1 MSSKPAPL
9 VALVGNPN
17 TGKTT
22 LFNRLTGANARVG
35 NYPGIT
41 VDRTVGRVIST
52 AAPIDLLDVPG
63 TYSLVGRSP
72 EEQIAIDAILGRH
85 GNPRPDLVVIVADA
99 TNLERNLY
107 FVLQVLELGRPAIV
121 ALNMVD
127 AAEAAGLTVD
137 HTALSTA
144 LGVPVVPVVATR
156 PDTLGAL
163 RAAVGEALAHPPR
176 PSGWRW
182 TPDDALAADLAALDD
197 ALDGALGDTPG
208 GASPDE
214 RRAVA
219 LWALMSIDESDELTD
234 APADLRLRVLERL
247 RDARERHRDIDGAV
261 IAARYAWIDAH
272 TDDWITRRPV
282 PTSWTERVDRV
293 LLNPLIGFF
302 VFIAIMFTV
311 FQALFA
317 WSDPAI
323 GLIEDGFGA
332 LSGWVEAALGAG
344 VATDFITGALI
355 GGVGNVLVFL
365 PQIVLLF
372 IFIALLEDSGYMAR
386 AAFLMDRIMN
396 RIGLHGR
403 AFVPMLSAYACAVP
417 AIMATRTM
425 ERRRD
430 RYLTMMVLPLTTCS
444 ARLPV
449 YTLVIGAIIPTHYVW
464 GVFNTQSLVMGAMYL
479 FGIMMA
485 LAAAAVLGRT
495 VLKGPR
501 VPLLLELPPY
511 RMPDP
516 RSVLRLVYS
525 RGMVFVKE
533 AGTVILVCTVV
544 LWGLLY
550 FPRAEPTATAA
561 TAAAAEG
568 AGPTIDIDHAP
579 GAPSVTAQE
588 EDMTSRQ
595 LRESYAGRMGHAIE
609 PLIEPLGYDWKIGVA
624 IIGAFAARE
633 VFVGTLGVVYSVGE
647 VDEENPALR
656 DAIRGERRD
665 DGTPLYTPLMALSL
679 LVFFALACQC
689 MSTLA
694 AVKRETHGYRWPVF
708 MFVYMTAL
716 AWVCAFVVY
725 QGGRLLGFG

>member
-1 MSSKPAPL
+1 MSTDRPPL
-9 VALVGNPN
+9 VALAGNPN

-41 VDRTVGRVIST
+41 VDRTTGRLLGVAS
-52 AAPIDLLDVPG
+52 AVDLLDVPG

-85 GNPRPDLVVIVADA
+85 GNPRPDLVVVVADA
-99 TNLERNLY
+99 QNLERNLY
-107 FVLQVLELGRPAIV
+107 FALQVIELGRPTLI

-127 AAEAAGLTVD
+127 AAEKAGITVD
-137 HTALSTA
+137 APALARA

-163 RAAVGEALAHPPR
+163 RDAITAAIAAPPA
-176 PSGWRW
+176 PGGWRW
-182 TPDDALAADLAALDD
+182 TPDAALSEDLAALDPV
-197 ALDGALGDTPG
+197 LGDAAP
-208 GASPDE
+208 PDAGPDM

-234 APADLRLRVLERL
+234 APAELRLRVLDRL
-247 RDARERHRDIDGAV
+247 RDARVADRDIDGAS

-272 TDDWITRRPV
+272 AADWITRAEV
-282 PTSWTERVDRV
+282 ETSWTERVDRV
-293 LLNPLIGFF
+293 LLNPVAGFF
-302 VFIAIMFTV
+302 VFLAIMFTV

-317 WSDPAI
+317 WSDPLI
-323 GLIEDGFGA
+323 GLIEGAFGWLGDRVPA
-332 LSGWVEAALGAG
+332 LLGEGIGA
-344 VATDFITGALI
+344 DFVKDALI

-372 IFIALLEDSGYMAR
+372 IFVAIMEDSGYMAR
-386 AAFLMDRIMN
+386 AAFLMDRVMN

-449 YTLVIGAIIPTHYVW
+449 YTLIIGAIIPAHYVW

-479 FGIMMA
+479 FGIAMA
-485 LAAAAVLGRT
+485 LVAAAVLGRT
-495 VLKGPR
+495 VLRGPR
-501 VPLLLELPPY
+501 VPLLMELPPY

-516 RSVLRLVYS
+516 KSVTRLVLS
-525 RGMVFVKE
+525 RAKVFVQE
-533 AGTVILVCTVV
+533 AGTVILACTVV
-544 LWGLLY
+544 LWALLY
-550 FPRAEPTATAA
+550 FPRAPEAGEPP
-561 TAAAAEG
+561 AAAQTE
-568 AGPTIDIDHAP
+568 IDIPQAP

-588 EDMTSRQ
+588 EEMSSRQ

-609 PLIEPLGYDWKIGVA
+609 PLIAPLGFDWKIGVG
-624 IIGAFAARE
+624 IVGAFAARE

-656 DAIRGERRD
+656 DAIRAERRP
-665 DGTPLYTPLMALSL
+665 DGRPLYTPLMALSL

-694 AVKRETHGYRWPVF
+694 AVKRETRSYRWPLF
-708 MFVYMTAL
+708 MFGYMTVL
-716 AWVCAFVVY
+716 AWVAAFVVY

>member
-1 MSSKPAPL
+1 MSPDRPPL
-9 VALVGNPN
+9 VALAGNPN

-41 VDRTVGRVIST
+41 VERTVGRLLG
-52 AAPIDLLDVPG
+52 AASPIDVLDIPG

-85 GNPRPDLVVIVADA
+85 GNPRPDLVVVVADA
-99 TNLERNLY
+99 QNLERNLY
-107 FVLQVLELGRPAIV
+107 FAAQVIELGRPTLI

-127 AAEAAGLTVD
+127 AAKKAGITID
-137 HTALSTA
+137 APALARA

-163 RAAVGEALAHPPR
+163 RDAITAALAAPPA
-176 PSGWRW
+176 PGGWRW
-182 TPDDALAADLAALDD
+182 TPDATLQADLDALLPV
-197 ALDGALGDTPG
+197 LGDAAPTDATP
-208 GASPDE
+208 DL

-234 APADLRLRVLERL
+234 APAELRLRVLDRL
-247 RDARERHRDIDGAV
+247 RDARVAGRDIDGAV

-272 TDDWITRRPV
+272 AADWITRAEV

-293 LLNPLIGFF
+293 LLNPVAGFF
-302 VFIAIMFTV
+302 VFLAIMFTV

-317 WSDPAI
+317 WSDPLI
-323 GLIEDGFGA
+323 GLVEDAFGWLGERVPA
-332 LSGWVEAALGAG
+332 LLGEGIAA
-344 VATDFITGALI
+344 DFVKDALI

-372 IFIALLEDSGYMAR
+372 IFVAIMEDSGYMAR
-386 AAFLMDRIMN
+386 AAFLMDRVMN

-449 YTLVIGAIIPTHYVW
+449 YALIIGAIIPAHYVA

-479 FGIMMA
+479 FGIAMA
-485 LAAAAVLGRT
+485 LVAAAVLGRT
-495 VLKGPR
+495 VLRGPR
-501 VPLLLELPPY
+501 VPLLMELPPY

-516 RSVLRLVYS
+516 RSVARLVLS
-525 RGMVFVKE
+525 RAKVFVHE
-533 AGTVILVCTVV
+533 AGTVILVCTVA
-544 LWGLLY
+544 LWALLY
-550 FPRAEPTATAA
+550 FPRAPEAEAPP
-561 TAAAAEG
+561 AAAQTA
-568 AGPTIDIDHAP
+568 IDIPQAP

-588 EDMTSRQ
+588 EEMSSRQ
-595 LRESYAGRMGHAIE
+595 LRESYAGRLGHAIE
-609 PLIEPLGYDWKIGVA
+609 PVIAPLGFDWKIGVG

-656 DAIRGERRD
+656 DAIRAERRP
-665 DGTPLYTPLMALSL
+665 DGRPLYTPLMALSL

-694 AVKRETHGYRWPVF
+694 AVKRETRSYRWPLF
-708 MFVYMTAL
+708 MFAYMTAL
-716 AWVCAFVVY
+716 AWVAAFVVY

>member
-1 MSSKPAPL
+1 
-9 VALVGNPN
+9 
-17 TGKTT
+17 
-22 LFNRLTGANARVG
+22 
-35 NYPGIT
+35 
-41 VDRTVGRVIST
+41 
-52 AAPIDLLDVPG
+52 
-63 TYSLVGRSP
+63 
-72 EEQIAIDAILGRH
+72 
-85 GNPRPDLVVIVADA
+85 
-99 TNLERNLY
+99 
-107 FVLQVLELGRPAIV
+107 
-121 ALNMVD
+121 
-127 AAEAAGLTVD
+127 
-137 HTALSTA
+137 
-144 LGVPVVPVVATR
+144 
-156 PDTLGAL
+156 
-163 RAAVGEALAHPPR
+163 
-176 PSGWRW
+176 
-182 TPDDALAADLAALDD
+182 
-197 ALDGALGDTPG
+197 
-208 GASPDE
+208 
-214 RRAVA
+214 
-219 LWALMSIDESDELTD
+219 
-234 APADLRLRVLERL
+234 
-247 RDARERHRDIDGAV
+247 
-261 IAARYAWIDAH
+261 
-272 TDDWITRRPV
+272 
-282 PTSWTERVDRV
+282 
-293 LLNPLIGFF
+293 
-302 VFIAIMFTV
+302 MFTV

-323 GLIEDGFGA
+323 GLIEDGFGV
-332 LSGWVEAALGAG
+332 LSGWVSAVLGDGIAA
-344 VATDFITGALI
+344 DFITGALI

-372 IFIALLEDSGYMAR
+372 VFIALLEDSGYMAR

-449 YTLVIGAIIPTHYVW
+449 YTLTISAIIPAHYVW

-479 FGIMMA
+479 FGILMA
-485 LAAAAVLGRT
+485 LMAAAVLGRT

-516 RSVLRLVYS
+516 RSVFRLVYS

-533 AGTVILVCTVV
+533 AGTVILVCTVI

-550 FPRAEPTATAA
+550 FPRADAP
-561 TAAAAEG
+561 TAAAPTAAQPG
-568 AGPTIDIDHAP
+568 AGGVLDVDLGP

-588 EDMTSRQ
+588 EDMTSQQMRN
-595 LRESYAGRMGHAIE
+595 SYAGRMGRAIE
-609 PLIEPLGYDWKIGVA
+609 PIIEPLGYDWKIGVG

-656 DAIRGERRD
+656 DAIRAERRP

-694 AVKRETHGYRWPVF
+694 AVKRETRSYRWPLF
-708 MFVYMTAL
+708 MFAYMTAL
-716 AWVCAFVVY
+716 AWVSAFVVY